1 MKSSQVRNLTGNLKV
16 GETQLSP
23 PGAQERTVPLKSL
36 FSPKILDRKSWHRE
50 SWAWGRVQR
59 WVVVCLVEARDKE
72 QERSLRMEGTS
83 DTEVTDIHGYKRLSA
98 CARQSEKEKSSNV

>member
-1 MKSSQVRNLTGNLKV
+1 
-16 GETQLSP
+16 
-23 PGAQERTVPLKSL
+23 
-36 FSPKILDRKSWHRE
+36 
-50 SWAWGRVQR
+50 VQR

-72 QERSLRMEGTS
+72 QERFLRMEGTS